1 MTPSGSRFE
10 SLSARVFLVVAGTL
24 VGLVLA
30 EGVLRVWQPH
40 IFTVRGNDISLP
52 ANLSIEIDNPRIAGT
67 DRVIRYS
74 RNAIGFRGP
83 PPPDD
88 LSSVLSIVT
97 VGGSTTECLL
107 LSDDH
112 TWPSLLQ
119 DELRP
124 TFPEVW
130 INNAGFDGHSTR
142 GHELLMS
149 KHIAP
154 MAPDVVLILAGI
166 NDRNGPGNAI
176 DRWMQDDAKG
186 GSYVFNAVH
195 SWRGWDHGFV
205 AWLADESELASYG
218 VNLVRFHRAKEL
230 GLTHSQLDLS
240 RARVKDVPE
249 EVVLKRLSASEPAA
263 AKFEQAMDRLVDIA
277 LDAGILPV
285 LMTQSLL
292 YGDAIDDQTGFDL
305 GRIELHGGN
314 GITTWRV
321 LELFNDATRR
331 VAATRGVPLI
341 DLAREMPKSSRYY
354 YDGVH
359 YSKEGA
365 TKVAEIV
372 AAELCPIVRDRLSP
386 SPEQTLECP

>member
-1 MTPSGSRFE
+1 VTQSGTRFDT
-10 SLSARVFLVVAGTL
+10 SAGRILLVVAGL
-24 VGLVLA
+24 VVGLGIA
-30 EGVLRVWQPH
+30 EAVLRVWQPH

-88 LSSVLSIVT
+88 LASVLSIVT

-119 DELRP
+119 DDLRKQIP
-124 TFPEVW
+124 DVW
-130 INNAGFDGHSTR
+130 VNNAGFDGHSTR

-149 KHIAP
+149 RYIAP
-154 MAPDVVLILAGI
+154 LAPDVVLILAGI
-166 NDRNGPGNAI
+166 NDRNGPGNPL
-176 DRWMQDDAKG
+176 DLWMQDDAKG
-186 GSYVFNAVH
+186 GSYVFNAVQR
-195 SWRGWDHGFV
+195 WRGWDHGIV
-205 AWLADESELASYG
+205 ARLADVSELASY
-218 VNLVRFHRAKEL
+218 VLNVVRFHRAKEL
-230 GLTHSQLDLS
+230 GLTHAQLDLRRT
-240 RARVKDVPE
+240 RATDVPE
-249 EVVLKRLSASEPAA
+249 ASILERLAKSEPAA
-263 AKFEQAMDRLVDIA
+263 ADFERAMNRLVDIA
-277 LDAGILPV
+277 LGAGILPV

-292 YGDAIDDQTGFDL
+292 YGDAVDDQTGVDL
-305 GRIELHGGN
+305 ARVDLHGGN

-331 VAATRGVPLI
+331 VAQTRNVPLI

-354 YDGVH
+354 YDGIH
-359 YSKEGA
+359 YSKAGA
-365 TKVAEIV
+365 AKVAEIV
-372 AAELCPIVRDRLSP
+372 ATALCPILRDRLARP
-386 SPEQTLECP
+386 SAKEAQCG